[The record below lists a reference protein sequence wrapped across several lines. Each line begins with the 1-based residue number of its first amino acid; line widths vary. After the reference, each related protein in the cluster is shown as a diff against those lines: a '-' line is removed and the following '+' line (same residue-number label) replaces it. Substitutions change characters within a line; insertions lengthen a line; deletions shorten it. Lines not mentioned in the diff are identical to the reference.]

1 VRVSELASN
10 LEINPD
16 TVRYYTR
23 IGLLH
28 PRKNAT
34 NGYKEY
40 DERDISRLNF
50 IISARR
56 LGFSIEDVK
65 HILEVS
71 DQNETPCPIVRT
83 LIEQR
88 LRETESQYQQLTL
101 LRNRMQEAVKL
112 WQELPDRN
120 PTVSTLNCV
129 PSPRVTVIAPLSSS
143 SETITGDCELSTRS
157 LSMSAI
163 FSTDGVPTIQSIP
176 HGDD

>member
-1 VRVSELASN
+1 MRVSDLASN

-40 DERDISRLNF
+40 DERDTSRLNF
-50 IISARR
+50 ILSARR
-56 LGFSIEDVK
+56 LGFSIEDVR

-71 DQNETPCPIVRT
+71 DQNETPCPVVRN

-88 LRETESQYQQLTL
+88 LNETESRYQQLTL

-120 PTVSTLNCV
+120 PTGHMICHLIESF
-129 PSPRVTVIAPLSSS
+129 PSGANSK
-143 SETITGDCELSTRS
+143 D
-157 LSMSAI
+157 
-163 FSTDGVPTIQSIP
+163 
-176 HGDD
+176 

>member
-1 VRVSELASN
+1 MRVSELASN

-112 WQELPDRN
+112 WKELPDEN
-120 PTVSTLNCV
+120 PTGHRICHLIENFPGGVS
-129 PSPRVTVIAPLSSS
+129 SK
-143 SETITGDCELSTRS
+143 D
-157 LSMSAI
+157 
-163 FSTDGVPTIQSIP
+163 
-176 HGDD
+176 

>member
-1 VRVSELASN
+1 MRVSELASN

-28 PRKNAT
+28 PHKNAT

-40 DERDISRLNF
+40 DERDTSRLNF
-50 IISARR
+50 ILSARH
-56 LGFSIEDVK
+56 LGFSIEDVR

-71 DQNETPCPIVRT
+71 DQNETPCPVVRN

-88 LRETESQYQQLTL
+88 LNETESRYQQLTL

-120 PTVSTLNCV
+120 PTGHMICHLIESF
-129 PSPRVTVIAPLSSS
+129 PSGANSK
-143 SETITGDCELSTRS
+143 D
-157 LSMSAI
+157 
-163 FSTDGVPTIQSIP
+163 
-176 HGDD
+176 

>member
-1 VRVSELASN
+1 MRVSELASN

-40 DERDISRLNF
+40 DERDTSRLNF
-50 IISARR
+50 ILSARR
-56 LGFSIEDVK
+56 LGFSIEDVR

-71 DQNETPCPIVRT
+71 DQNETPCPVVRN

-88 LRETESQYQQLTL
+88 LNETESRYQQLTL

-120 PTVSTLNCV
+120 PTGHMICHLIESF
-129 PSPRVTVIAPLSSS
+129 PSGANSN
-143 SETITGDCELSTRS
+143 D
-157 LSMSAI
+157 
-163 FSTDGVPTIQSIP
+163 
-176 HGDD
+176 